1 MVVHDVFYDRMNWDY
16 HQGLN
21 RALNSAV

>member
-1 MVVHDVFYDRMNWDY
+1 MVVHDVFYDGMNWDY

>member
-1 MVVHDVFYDRMNWDY
+1 MVVHDVFYDGMNRDY

-21 RALNSAV
+21 RALNWAV